1 MTTLTI
7 RFKGLQEQILDR
19 LVESG
24 VAETKSEAIRM
35 ALLNFATEMHLLKD
49 KVIVEY
55 LRKELSKSQRSPEEI
70 LAAVE
75 RAKNESI
82 TR

>member
-19 LVESG
+19 LVDTG

-35 ALLNFATEMHLLKD
+35 ALLNFAHSMQLLD
-49 KVIVEY
+49 DQTIVEF
-55 LRKELSKSQRSPEEI
+55 LRAEFSKTQRSPEEI
-70 LAAVE
+70 LSALE
-75 RAKNESI
+75 RAKHETI